1 MKILVIDDHV
11 VVREGVQRL
20 LATLPDIEVIEVED
34 ARDALPAYR
43 KSLPSLVILDIN
55 LDGSSG
61 LEFLQRLLVHDKS
74 ARIIMFT
81 MHAEPS
87 YVARAIRAGAMGYVS
102 KSSPADEL
110 IEAVNKVAAG
120 ERYIARALANS
131 LASGPNPSEDPYH
144 SLSNREVEILRL
156 LGEGKS
162 VAQIAA
168 TFGIAYKTVANSCT
182 ALKTKLGLQRTAD
195 LIRLSIERRDR

>member
-1 MKILVIDDHV
+1 MKILVVDDHV

-34 ARDALPAYR
+34 ARDALTAYR

-102 KSSPADEL
+102 KSSPAEEL

-131 LASGPNPSEDPYH
+131 LASGPNSSEDPYH

>member
-20 LATLPDIEVIEVED
+20 LATLPNIEVIVVED
-34 ARDALPAYR
+34 ARDALTVYR

-61 LEFLQRLLVHDKS
+61 LEFLQRLLVYDKS

-87 YVARAIRAGAMGYVS
+87 YVARAIRAGARGYVS

-131 LASGPNPSEDPYH
+131 LASGPNPPEDPYH

-182 ALKTKLGLQRTAD
+182 TLKTKLGLQRTAD